1 MLSSEKESPED
12 ILIPDVHP
20 DAFDAL
26 LKYIYTGISNID
38 SVECASNL
46 WYAAKKYMIPEMEMD
61 CVNYL
66 QNDVCHDNV
75 CQIYEMSKLFEE
87 QKLEQQCLTLISHH
101 TNQVVNASS
110 FEDAELT
117 TIEAILDLVELQVES
132 EVVLFKA
139 IERWAKKECMRRGLT
154 NNISEQRSLLK
165 TVLLKIRFL
174 TFSLEVFSKEVAP
187 CPLFTREECFALL
200 LNLASVKSAPS
211 VPEGFSVCRELR
223 KRPSVE
229 IPNGYERFCSRK
241 VLFETLLL
249 NDGSLIC
256 SICFRTNY
264 SINILGVEV
273 RTQLF
278 SYDVELLDMNSLPM
292 IHSGTH
298 NEEFEVNLLYKERS
312 QNIQVANVTK
322 SVRVKYDS
330 STKIFF
336 DGPKKCK
343 SNIDYFLTVTI
354 KSKGWYPAG
363 LCSPLTQVKST
374 VFTFCNENKQGS
386 VTEGLIKSIVFMF

>member
-1 MLSSEKESPED
+1 NVLKSVTLQFIEDYRTKKVLWNSSTKYYCNTQLKEGVFLAISSPVFEAMLSSEKESPED

-46 WYAAKKYMIPEMEMD
+46 WYTAKKYMIPEMEMD

-66 QNDVCHDNV
+66 QNDVFNDNV

-87 QKLEQQCLTLISHH
+87 QKLEQQCLT
-101 TNQVVNASS
+101 
-110 FEDAELT
+110 
-117 TIEAILDLVELQVES
+117 VES

-165 TVLLKIRFL
+165 TVLPKIRFL

-187 CPLFTREECFALL
+187 CPLFTLEECFALL

-249 NDGSLIC
+249 NDGSLMC

-264 SINILGVEV
+264 SINILGVENTV
-273 RTQLF
+273 PYF
-278 SYDVELLDMNSLPM
+278 GNVESAL
-292 IHSGTH
+292 
-298 NEEFEVNLLYKERS
+298 
-312 QNIQVANVTK
+312 
-322 SVRVKYDS
+322 
-330 STKIFF
+330 
-336 DGPKKCK
+336 KK
-343 SNIDYFLTVTI
+343 
-354 KSKGWYPAG
+354 
-363 LCSPLTQVKST
+363 
-374 VFTFCNENKQGS
+374 
-386 VTEGLIKSIVFMF
+386 